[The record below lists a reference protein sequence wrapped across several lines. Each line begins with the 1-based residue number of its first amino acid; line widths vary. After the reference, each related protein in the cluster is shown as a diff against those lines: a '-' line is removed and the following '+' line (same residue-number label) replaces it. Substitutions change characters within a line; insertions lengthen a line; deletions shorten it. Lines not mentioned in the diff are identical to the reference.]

1 MLIIYSLGSY
11 VSVIRKTNSGHIRWM
26 YVIWGTPFLKIVP
39 VVKWLKS
46 AGKEDL
52 LFVILENVF

>member
-1 MLIIYSLGSY
+1 
-11 VSVIRKTNSGHIRWM
+11 M
-26 YVIWGTPFLKIVP
+26 YVTWGTPFFKIVP

-52 LFVILENVF
+52 LFVILENVI